1 MRKDSEGKM
10 DRNLTDK
17 YAVKN
22 SFWAG
27 YFVSK
32 RGMIDRILSKRFSLI
47 TNCFFPFAVFYSL
60 SPIFYSLS
68 RFLLSLSLIVFSLS
82 LIIFL

>member
-60 SPIFYSLS
+60 SPFFIAFR
-68 RFLLSLSLIVFSLS
+68 RFFIAFRDSY
-82 LIIFL
+82 